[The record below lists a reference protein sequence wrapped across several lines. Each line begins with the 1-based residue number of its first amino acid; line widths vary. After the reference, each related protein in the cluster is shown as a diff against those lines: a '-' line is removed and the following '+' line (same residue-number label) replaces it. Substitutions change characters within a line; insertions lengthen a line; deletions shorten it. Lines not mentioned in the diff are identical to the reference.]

1 MEQDL
6 AILNAGE
13 SGKMTEF
20 VQRSGFKDSNRLQA
34 QPTAKFEDN
43 NNQHSEINKV
53 IHFSSRTNANLAN
66 QQLQQNNLNQQ

>member
-13 SGKMTEF
+13 SGKMTDF
-20 VQRSGFKDSNRLQA
+20 VQKPGFKDSNRLQA

-43 NNQHSEINKV
+43 NNQHTEMNKV
-53 IHFSSRTNANLAN
+53 IHFNSRANAN
-66 QQLQQNNLNQQ
+66 QQ